1 VSTDRHSPNI
11 QTIANYRLGHTLEQ
25 MAVVFDGPDAVP
37 STHDTVIRSKSIVS
51 EKNVYVS
58 THEESV

>member
-1 VSTDRHSPNI
+1 
-11 QTIANYRLGHTLEQ
+11 